1 MKEEKNDLKARLT
14 LGDGR
19 EAWRDGE
26 GQFIDV
32 ESGAAVSAGEVEQT
46 VQEGPRRASGE
57 AKAAS
62 DEAKAASD
70 DARSAS
76 RRHLLAAVRR
86 QRGEVDGLYD
96 AWGYVVGALTQI
108 ALDGDGAKATA
119 AAKFVAQAAG
129 MMEEEEEEPVGPDS
143 KTVLGRELALGVLA
157 LGEKGRQDGEGV

>member
-46 VQEGPRRASGE
+46 AQEGPQRASG
-57 AKAAS
+57 
-62 DEAKAASD
+62 EAKAASD

-76 RRHLLAAVRR
+76 RRHLVAAVRR

-96 AWGYVVGALTQI
+96 AWGHVVGALTQI

-129 MMEEEEEEPVGPDS
+129 MMEEEEEEPAGPDS
-143 KTVLGRELALGVLA
+143 KTVLGRELALGVLGWA
-157 LGEKGRQDGEGV
+157 RG